1 MSVQGAQGVDRTHGV
16 GIAGIRRFD
25 ARFDAIVVGTGVAGL
40 AAAVSLAPRRV
51 ALLTKTRFAAGGSS
65 TWAQGGIAAAVG
77 ADDDPVLHAADTL
90 AAGAGLNDPAV
101 VALLTEE
108 GPRRIARLLE
118 LGARFDRA
126 PGGQLAL
133 GREAAHS
140 RRRILHAGGDAT
152 GAELVRALSA
162 AVAREGAVSIFEE
175 TFALDLIVEDG
186 AVAGLAAVGPDG
198 RRQLFLAPAVVLAT
212 GGLGRLYLHTTNP
225 SEATGDGLA
234 MAARAGADLVDVE
247 FVQFHPTALAVGA
260 DPMPLLTEAL
270 RGEGAIL
277 VDGRGVRFM
286 PGEHPDA
293 ELAPRDVVAR
303 AIWRRLIQGD
313 RVFLDATRAVGERFP
328 ERFPTVFRLCRE
340 AGFDPRVEPIPVSP
354 AAHYH
359 MGGIAVDGRGRT
371 TLPGLWACGEAA
383 ATGAHG
389 ANRLASNSLLE
400 ALVFGGRVAEDLAG
414 IPMPAVPAMSA
425 MSAMS
430 AISAIPRRRPV
441 RLPRLPEVPEDTAEA
456 RAALTRAVRTL
467 MWEKV
472 GVVRD
477 GQGLTAAVAE
487 LDRLAETHPGA
498 SGEAR
503 NLIWAGRLVATA
515 ALARR
520 ESRGGHY
527 RADYP
532 AADPA
537 WRRHLHLSAA
547 PDGTIAMAGNIG
559 NIARPLASPA
569 AVPEERAA
577 LAVAGS

>member
-1 MSVQGAQGVDRTHGV
+1 VSAHRFDP
-16 GIAGIRRFD
+16 RFD
-25 ARFDAIVVGTGVAGL
+25 ARFDAIIVGTGVAGL
-40 AAAVSLAPRRV
+40 AAAAALAPRRV
-51 ALLTKTRFAAGGSS
+51 ALLTKSRFATGGSS
-65 TWAQGGIAAAVG
+65 NWAQGGIAAAVG
-77 ADDDPVLHAADTL
+77 TDDAPALHAADTL
-90 AAGAGLNDPAV
+90 AAGAGLNDPEV
-101 VALLTEE
+101 VALLTAD

-118 LGARFDRA
+118 LGAHFDLA
-126 PGGQLAL
+126 PGGALSL

-152 GAELVRALSA
+152 GAELVRTLAE
-162 AVAREGAVSIFEE
+162 AVRREPAVTVFEE
-175 TFALDLIVEDG
+175 TFALDLWIEDG
-186 AVAGLAAVGPDG
+186 AVAGLVAVGTDG

-225 SEATGDGLA
+225 PEATGDGLA
-234 MAARAGADLVDVE
+234 MAVRAGAEVVDVE
-247 FVQFHPTALAVGA
+247 FVQFHPTALAGGA

-277 VDGRGVRFM
+277 VDQAGVRFM

-303 AIWRRLIQGD
+303 AIWRRLALGG

-328 ERFPTVFRLCRE
+328 ERFPTVFRLCQE
-340 AGFDPRVEPIPVSP
+340 HGFDPRTEPIPVSP

-359 MGGIAVDGRGRT
+359 MGGIAVDGSGRT

-414 IPMPAVPAMSA
+414 ALPL
-425 MSAMS
+425 
-430 AISAIPRRRPV
+430 PRRRPA
-441 RLPRLPEVPEDTAEA
+441 RLPEELGQ
-456 RAALTRAVRTL
+456 AALATDTRSQATQAALATAVRTL

-477 GQGLTAAVAE
+477 GQGLTEAVAT
-487 LDRLAETHPGA
+487 LDRLAETHPEVTGA
-498 SGEAR
+498 AR
-503 NLIWAGRLVATA
+503 NLLWAGRLVATA

-527 RADYP
+527 RSDYP
-532 AADPA
+532 DANPV
-537 WRRHLHLSAA
+537 WQRHLALSAT
-547 PDGTIAMAGNIG
+547 PEGEIRIQS
-559 NIARPLASPA
+559 RPLPSPA
-569 AVPEERAA
+569 PALLAA
-577 LAVAGS
+577 AAGTSR

>member
-1 MSVQGAQGVDRTHGV
+1 VSGFGEVQ
-16 GIAGIRRFD
+16 RF
-25 ARFDAIVVGTGVAGL
+25 ARFDAIIVGTGVAGL
-40 AAAVSLAPRRV
+40 AAAAALAPRRV
-51 ALLTKTRFAAGGSS
+51 ALLTKSRFATGGSS
-65 TWAQGGIAAAVG
+65 NWAQGGIAAAVG
-77 ADDDPVLHAADTL
+77 TDDAPALHAADTL
-90 AAGAGLNDPAV
+90 AAGAGLNDPEV

-108 GPRRIARLLE
+108 GPRRIAQLLD
-118 LGARFDRA
+118 LGAHFDRA
-126 PGGQLAL
+126 AGGALSL

-152 GAELVRALSA
+152 GAELVRTLSE
-162 AVAREGAVSIFEE
+162 AVRREPAVTVFEE
-175 TFALDLIVEDG
+175 TFAVDLWLEDG
-186 AVAGLAAVGPDG
+186 AVAGLVALRPDG

-225 SEATGDGLA
+225 PEATGDGLA
-234 MAARAGADLVDVE
+234 MAVRAGAEVVDVE
-247 FVQFHPTALAVGA
+247 FVQFHPTALAGGA

-270 RGEGAIL
+270 RGEGATL
-277 VDGRGVRFM
+277 MDQDGARFM

-303 AIWRRLIQGD
+303 AIWRRLAAGD
-313 RVFLDATRAVGERFP
+313 RVSLDATRAVGERFP

-340 AGFDPRVEPIPVSP
+340 QGFDPRTEPIPVSP

-359 MGGIAVDGRGRT
+359 MGGIAVDGSGRT

-414 IPMPAVPAMSA
+414 APLA
-425 MSAMS
+425 
-430 AISAIPRRRPV
+430 RRRPV
-441 RLPRLPEVPEDTAEA
+441 RLPEELSPEGAVEDDAGSQ
-456 RAALTRAVRTL
+456 AALAKAVRTL

-477 GQGLTAAVAE
+477 GQGLTEAVAA
-487 LDRLAETHPGA
+487 LDRLAAAHPKV
-498 SGEAR
+498 SGQTR
-503 NLIWAGRLVATA
+503 NLLWAGRLVAAA

-532 AADPA
+532 EPDPA
-537 WRRHLHLSAA
+537 WQRHLALSASA
-547 PDGTIAMAGNIG
+547 DGEIRIQS
-559 NIARPLASPA
+559 RPLPA
-569 AVPEERAA
+569 PTPVRLAEVAA
-577 LAVAGS
+577 RR

>member
-1 MSVQGAQGVDRTHGV
+1 VSAH
-16 GIAGIRRFD
+16 RFA
-25 ARFDAIVVGTGVAGL
+25 ARFDAIIVGTGVAGL
-40 AAAVSLAPRRV
+40 AAAAALAPRRV
-51 ALLTKTRFAAGGSS
+51 ALLTKSRFATGGSS
-65 TWAQGGIAAAVG
+65 NWAQGGIAAAVG
-77 ADDDPVLHAADTL
+77 TDDAPALHAADTL
-90 AAGAGLNDPAV
+90 AAGAGLNDPEV
-101 VALLTEE
+101 VALLTAD

-118 LGARFDRA
+118 LGAHFDLA
-126 PGGQLAL
+126 PGGALSL

-152 GAELVRALSA
+152 GAELVRTLSEA
-162 AVAREGAVSIFEE
+162 VRREPAVAVFEE
-175 TFALDLIVEDG
+175 TFALDLLVEDG
-186 AVAGLAAVGPDG
+186 AVAGLVAVGPDG

-225 SEATGDGLA
+225 PEATGDGLA
-234 MAARAGADLVDVE
+234 MAARAGAEVVDVE
-247 FVQFHPTALAVGA
+247 FVQFHPTALAGGA

-277 VDGRGVRFM
+277 VDGAGVRFM
-286 PGEHPDA
+286 PAEHPDA

-303 AIWRRLIQGD
+303 AIWRRLAAGD

-328 ERFPTVFRLCRE
+328 ERFPTVFGLCRE
-340 AGFDPRVEPIPVSP
+340 NGFDPRTEPIPVSP

-359 MGGIAVDGRGRT
+359 MGGIGVDGNGRT
-371 TLPGLWACGEAA
+371 SLPGLWACGEAA

-414 IPMPAVPAMSA
+414 TPPS
-425 MSAMS
+425 
-430 AISAIPRRRPV
+430 RRRPA
-441 RLPRLPEVPEDTAEA
+441 RSPRLPEEA
-456 RAALTRAVRTL
+456 TGGARPGARPISPAVDAPTQAALALAVRTL

-477 GQGLTAAVAE
+477 GQGLTAAVAT
-487 LDRLAETHPGA
+487 LDRLAAEHPGLA
-498 SGEAR
+498 GEAR
-503 NLIWAGRLVATA
+503 NLLWAGRLVATA

-532 AADPA
+532 EADPA
-537 WRRHLHLSAA
+537 WQRHLVLSATPEGEIHIESRALPA
-547 PDGTIAMAGNIG
+547 PAQAPLAMA
-559 NIARPLASPA
+559 
-569 AVPEERAA
+569 
-577 LAVAGS
+577 AGTSR